1 MKDKN
6 KINFTFIFR
15 NKSNL
20 EFDLWEEKTDKKSGN
35 EIFDKIAFKTW
46 KNAINDFKEYPSI
59 ICFV

>member
-35 EIFDKIAFKTW
+35 EIFDKIAFKT
-46 KNAINDFKEYPSI
+46 
-59 ICFV
+59 